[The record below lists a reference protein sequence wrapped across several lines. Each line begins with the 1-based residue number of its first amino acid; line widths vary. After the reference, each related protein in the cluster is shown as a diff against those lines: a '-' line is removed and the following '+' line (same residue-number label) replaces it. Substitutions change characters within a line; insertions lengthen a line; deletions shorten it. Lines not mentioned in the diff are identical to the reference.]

1 MKPEEPTF
9 TGDKTPPTPGEEEE
23 EKEASE
29 GGRLVGVVGGC
40 LKV

>member
-9 TGDKTPPTPGEEEE
+9 TGDKTPPTPGEEEG
-23 EKEASE
+23 EASE